1 MAVLNLELICH
12 YINEQLDQLAVD
24 NECKW
29 IYHRQVEHRMTGLA
43 KGYWTITETFTW
55 PKIMKFVTV
64 LLTAAFVVDSTNGIQ
79 SQDYQNMLNYMK
91 ANEELFRQFL
101 SLDEPCGP
109 NKEYVKLIPPPNMEC
124 LKPPEPPME
133 WLAENQKQAG
143 LTIGLIIGVS
153 VIAVCIILLIVGYK
167 KHYQKKKVGQGPKTD
182 AENNPPK
189 IGNVGNF
196 CTTPVNRTSSMEQ
209 PLSPGDEPATPSPK
223 ANGSAFGS
231 NFDWIPPAEVDTTVG
246 YINEGLE
253 TSPPVSP
260 LHGPS
265 TFSAFQENQ
274 APDKDS
280 RVDPENGEVRQDTNA
295 QHSKNLSGETECPVL
310 TKNNPDTLGD
320 HPKKRKK
327 IKKKKLKKLKKVFKS
342 LNNNSH
348 GDESSPAPSDLVKQ
362 LPNPLPPIYS
372 SIPHNRDSI
381 A

>member
-133 WLAENQKQAG
+133 WLGLSTSTIAVTVNATNSSMATSSPISHITTTPSMSTNANTTTEITKTSTTDITVTEAASTIFTTNTTANVTTKDFASSANTPENQKQAG

-167 KHYQKKKVGQGPKTD
+167 KHYQK
-182 AENNPPK
+182 
-189 IGNVGNF
+189 
-196 CTTPVNRTSSMEQ
+196 
-209 PLSPGDEPATPSPK
+209 
-223 ANGSAFGS
+223 
-231 NFDWIPPAEVDTTVG
+231 
-246 YINEGLE
+246 
-253 TSPPVSP
+253 
-260 LHGPS
+260 
-265 TFSAFQENQ
+265 
-274 APDKDS
+274 
-280 RVDPENGEVRQDTNA
+280 
-295 QHSKNLSGETECPVL
+295 
-310 TKNNPDTLGD
+310 
-320 HPKKRKK
+320 
-327 IKKKKLKKLKKVFKS
+327 
-342 LNNNSH
+342 
-348 GDESSPAPSDLVKQ
+348 
-362 LPNPLPPIYS
+362 
-372 SIPHNRDSI
+372 
-381 A
+381 